1 MPYEKELNEYMD
13 NLWDKQIGKE
23 ARDYLKQRHI
33 KPSTA
38 KAWNIGWCPKDF
50 KPKCYSDT
58 DYPYYMKMQGRIILP
73 VYNSNGE
80 LIALSGRTI
89 YKDIKPKYMHY
100 QFPTSFTL
108 FGLFINEKN
117 ILQDNYMIF
126 TEGQFDVISAWQNGL
141 KNVACTFGAHFSSN
155 QILLASRYT
164 NNVLI
169 LYDADIA
176 GQEGASKALQKIKV
190 RGDVKIKLLT
200 GILKNGEDLDN
211 WVQHNNVNLFK
222 KIAHSNQ
229 ESLLKYRL
237 QAIKE

>member
-100 QFPTSFTL
+100 LCTL
-108 FGLFINEKN
+108 LGKHMNLLHQRYNWLEDNEK
-117 ILQDNYMIF
+117 
-126 TEGQFDVISAWQNGL
+126 
-141 KNVACTFGAHFSSN
+141 
-155 QILLASRYT
+155 
-164 NNVLI
+164 
-169 LYDADIA
+169 
-176 GQEGASKALQKIKV
+176 
-190 RGDVKIKLLT
+190 
-200 GILKNGEDLDN
+200 
-211 WVQHNNVNLFK
+211 
-222 KIAHSNQ
+222 
-229 ESLLKYRL
+229 
-237 QAIKE
+237 

>member
-50 KPKCYSDT
+50 QPKCYSDT
-58 DYPYYMKMQGRIILP
+58 DYQYYMKMQGRIILP

-89 YKDIKPKYMHY
+89 YKDVKPKYMHY

-117 ILQDNYMIF
+117 NRR
-126 TEGQFDVISAWQNGL
+126 T
-141 KNVACTFGAHFSSN
+141 
-155 QILLASRYT
+155 
-164 NNVLI
+164 
-169 LYDADIA
+169 
-176 GQEGASKALQKIKV
+176 
-190 RGDVKIKLLT
+190 
-200 GILKNGEDLDN
+200 
-211 WVQHNNVNLFK
+211 
-222 KIAHSNQ
+222 
-229 ESLLKYRL
+229 
-237 QAIKE
+237 